1 MQCACIHMHF
11 PTHKKD
17 IHVLMR
23 DEKEGR
29 SNKQQGKATHVY
41 PQEILPWIILC
52 MICECQRLDDII
64 DDIINDII
72 SHLFQAFITN
82 MYDEYRFIQCALILF
97 VLAVC

>member
-1 MQCACIHMHF
+1 MY
-11 PTHKKD
+11 

-29 SNKQQGKATHVY
+29 KEAIKQQGKDKVTHVY

-52 MICECQRLDDII
+52 MICECQQCLDEII

-72 SHLFQAFITN
+72 NDIISYLH
-82 MYDEYRFIQCALILF
+82 YWDEYQCTLILF
-97 VLAVC
+97 VFAVC